1 MGGMSALQHAGPV
14 DVFKARSNKALA
26 ILLWALAAFGT
37 VVTVAQTGFAGL
49 RFAAPL
55 VLMAFAGW
63 ALFWRPAVVVSDSGV
78 ELVNPLRRIGVPW
91 EALAYV
97 DTKYALT
104 LVTESGRFS
113 SWAAPAPG
121 VLGAR
126 HARPENIRGLPA
138 SAYGPSQSVR
148 PGDLPQTVSGQ
159 AALLVRRRWAEQ
171 VERGAVT
178 GGQAGETPVLR
189 GAAWGILAV
198 ALVLVA
204 ATIVTLTA

>member
-14 DVFKARSNKALA
+14 DIFKARSNKALA
-26 ILLWALAAFGT
+26 VLVWALAAFGT
-37 VVTVAQTGFAGL
+37 AVTVAQSGVAGL
-49 RFAAPL
+49 RFEAPL
-55 VLMAFAGW
+55 ALMAFAGW

-91 EALAYV
+91 EALAFV

-113 SWAAPAPG
+113 AWAAPAPG

-126 HARPENIRGLPA
+126 HARPENVTGLPE
-138 SAYGPSQSVR
+138 STYGPAQSVR
-148 PGDLPQTVSGQ
+148 PGDLSHTVSGQ

-171 VERGAVT
+171 VERGSVT
-178 GGQAGETPVLR
+178 GGQAAETPVPRLV
-189 GAAWGILAV
+189 AWGVIAV
-198 ALVLVA
+198 TLVLAA
-204 ATIVTLTA
+204 ATVVTLAI

>member
-1 MGGMSALQHAGPV
+1 MSALQHAGPV

-26 ILLWALAAFGT
+26 IVLWALAVFGA
-37 VVTVAQTGFAGL
+37 VVTVAQSGLVGL

-55 VLMAFAGW
+55 ALMAFAGW
-63 ALFWRPAVVVSDSGV
+63 ALFWRPAVVVSDAGV

-97 DTKYALT
+97 DTKFALT
-104 LVTESGRFS
+104 LGTESGKFS
-113 SWAAPAPG
+113 AWAAPAPG

-126 HARPENIRGLPA
+126 HARPENLKGLPA

-171 VERGAVT
+171 VERGSVT
-178 GGQAGETPVLR
+178 GGRAGETPVLR
-189 GAAWGILAV
+189 GAAWGILA
-198 ALVLVA
+198 ATLVLAA
-204 ATIVTLTA
+204 ATVVTLTA